1 MASSLAKHSVNQ
13 TPELKEVKV
22 GFMPLTDC
30 ASLVVASLLK
40 FDEKYGI
47 KIVLSKQASWA
58 AIRDKVMT
66 GELHAAQMLYG
77 IVYGVHL
84 GIGGPQK
91 EMAVLMTLNHN
102 GQGISLANHLKE
114 EGVRDGESLAKL
126 IKTQQRKLKFAHTFP
141 TGTHAMWLYYWL
153 ASHGINPI
161 EEVESI
167 TVPPP
172 QMVMNARFGSVDG
185 FCVGEPWNARGI
197 FDQVSFS
204 VASSQE
210 VWPDHPEKVLGTT
223 DEFVQAY
230 PNTSRA
236 LIMALLDAA
245 QFVDEPMNREQVA
258 EMISDKPYVDAPLDV
273 IKWRFMGEYEDGKGG
288 RWHDPN
294 YMKFFN
300 EGKVPFPYLSDGMWF
315 LTQFKRWG
323 LIKEDPDYLAVAK
336 QINKIELYQE
346 AASLLE
352 VAIPDDVMRTSK
364 LIDGKA
370 WDGID
375 PAKYAASF

>member
-1 MASSLAKHSVNQ
+1 
-13 TPELKEVKV
+13 
-22 GFMPLTDC
+22 
-30 ASLVVASLLK
+30 LLK